1 MKPFLGFAPAMKSP
15 PIAGEANPAAAGS
28 QPAVRGRLRIRSRPL
43 QFLLHYLEM
52 LAVMVAGMVVLGSAL
67 VLIASAMGFGYSE
80 LETDAPALVLA
91 GMAFSMTAPMV
102 WWMRRRGHS
111 RVATRAMAIAMIAP
125 SAAAIALLAGAV
137 GDLDAL
143 LGVQHVAMLP
153 AMAVAMLLHRGEY
166 MHDLPST

>member
-1 MKPFLGFAPAMKSP
+1 MKPFLGFAPAMKTP
-15 PIAGEANPAAAGS
+15 PIAGEPHPAASGS
-28 QPAVRGRLRIRSRPL
+28 QAAAPRRLRIRSRPL

-52 LAVMVAGMVVLGSAL
+52 LAVMVAGMAVLGSVL
-67 VLIASAMGFGYSE
+67 VLIASALGFGYSE
-80 LETDAPALVLA
+80 LEKDAPALVLA

-125 SAAAIALLAGAV
+125 STAAIALLASSAA

-143 LGVQHVAMLP
+143 LGIQHVSMLP

-166 MHDLPST
+166 ASS